1 MLYRRLP
8 RLDLPGRMYFL
19 GCNLEQRRRY
29 FAERSQLAE
38 LLIQLYVA
46 ERDRGGIAL
55 HAYVVM
61 PDHYRVL
68 LTLEQATSVSAV
80 VRKAH
85 SLFAP
90 ECRQLFGP
98 HPRIWQRRFY
108 DHVIRDDKDLH
119 DKWSYIHYN
128 PVKAGLVT
136 DQTQYPWSSCAYWE
150 TGSGPVVCD
159 PPR

>member
-8 RLDLPGRMYFL
+8 RLDLPGQMYFL
-19 GCNLEQRRRY
+19 GCNLDQRRRCL
-29 FAERSQLAE
+29 EHSELAE
-38 LLIQLYVA
+38 LLIRLYVA

-61 PDHYRVL
+61 PDHYHVL
-68 LTLEQATSVSAV
+68 LTLQGTTSISAV

-90 ECRQLFGP
+90 RCRELFGP
-98 HPRIWQRRFY
+98 HRRIWQRRFY
-108 DHVIRDDKDLH
+108 DHVVRDEDDLH

-128 PVKAGLVT
+128 PIKAGLVE
-136 DQTQYPWSSCAYWE
+136 DAVKYRWSSCAYWE
-150 TGSGPVVCD
+150 TGTGPVICD
-159 PPR
+159 APR